1 MRASPV
7 ALIALLAL
15 PATAD
20 ELRFVGVTEWGFEA
34 VNGVSGLEFSDDGS
48 RFWAVADRG
57 WYLTGAVTRT
67 EDGALDKVTVTR
79 IAPLLGQ
86 DGFPVTAR
94 RVGDWS
100 DAEGLAMLPDGT
112 AYVSFERWAHVSRYG
127 DLRGRAEPTRDHPT
141 FYDYVDNRQLEAIA
155 AAPDGTVYAFPESVG
170 PGRNGFFAYRLNGD
184 EWEIA
189 GKITPLDAFALVGAD
204 YDDQGRL
211 YLLERKLNLGLW
223 WQNRIRR
230 FETPEGAGEILWT
243 SRPGEFTNLEGI
255 ALWRDDQ
262 GLRITLV
269 SDNNQ
274 RPSEPTT
281 FVEFRL
287 TGEPAQE

>member
-15 PATAD
+15 PAAAD
-20 ELRFVGVTEWGFEA
+20 ELSFVGATEWGFEA

-48 RFWAVADRG
+48 RFWAVTDRG

-67 EDGALDKVTVTR
+67 GDGTLDKVTVTR

-112 AYVSFERWAHVSRYG
+112 AFVAFERWAHVSRYD
-127 DLRGRAEPTRDHPT
+127 DLRGRANPTRDHPT
-141 FYDYVDNRQLEAIA
+141 FHDYFDNRQLEAIA
-155 AAPDGTVYAFPESVG
+155 VAPDGTVYAFPESVG
-170 PGRNGFFAYRLNGD
+170 PGRDGFLVYRLNGN
-184 EWEIA
+184 EWDIA

-211 YLLERKLNLGLW
+211 YLLERKLTLGLW

-230 FETPEGAGEILWT
+230 FETPDGMGEILWT

-262 GLRITLV
+262 GLRITMV

-287 TGEPAQE
+287 TAEPAQE